1 MKVTKH
7 ESDASFQKSN
17 WHEKKLNKEKEKVL
31 LDLIDELIAELDVTC
46 TDANILTKNGE
57 VKSAISVLLGK

>member
-1 MKVTKH
+1 MKVIKH

-46 TDANILTKNGE
+46 TDANILTKSE
-57 VKSAISVLLGK
+57 AKSAISVLLGK

>member
-1 MKVTKH
+1 M
-7 ESDASFQKSN
+7 
-17 WHEKKLNKEKEKVL
+17 NKEKEKVL

-46 TDANILTKNGE
+46 TDANILTKNE